1 MILYF
6 TATGNSHWIAELL
19 AEAMH
24 DTAVSIVDCLKQ
36 GLIPAELSK
45 ADRVGIVFPV
55 HSWYAPRVLIDFLS
69 QLRLP
74 DCCYRYA
81 VCTCGDDMGK
91 GMNRLA
97 EHFPLDAA
105 WSVAMPNTYVP
116 MFNLDDGALCRKKI
130 ENARHAVASI
140 AEDVIARKR
149 VWNVH
154 EGSAAWLKTYVV
166 NPLFVRFVIGTRSFH
181 VDEGCISCG
190 ICGKSCPVG
199 NIRLVDGHPVWGKQC
214 IHCMACLHFCP
225 RKVIQYGKA
234 TQKKGR
240 YRLEDY
246 LCRFTTPT

>member
-19 AEAMH
+19 AEATH

-74 DCCYRYA
+74 DCRYRYA
-81 VCTCGDDMGK
+81 VCTCGDDVGK

-116 MFNLDDGALCRKKI
+116 MFDLDDEALCRKKI
-130 ENARHAVASI
+130 ENARLAITSI
-140 AEDVIARKR
+140 VEDVIARKKA
-149 VWNVH
+149 WNVH
-154 EGSAAWLKTYVV
+154 EGGAAWLKTYVV
-166 NPLFVRFVIGTRSFH
+166 NPLFVRFIIGSKGFH

-190 ICGKSCPVG
+190 ICSKSCPVG
-199 NIRLVDGHPVWGKQC
+199 NIRLVDGRPVWGKHC

-240 YRLEDY
+240 YLLGDY

>member
-1 MILYF
+1 MR
-6 TATGNSHWIAELL
+6 G
-19 AEAMH
+19 
-24 DTAVSIVDCLKQ
+24 
-36 GLIPAELSK
+36 
-45 ADRVGIVFPV
+45 
-55 HSWYAPRVLIDFLS
+55 
-69 QLRLP
+69 
-74 DCCYRYA
+74 RY
-81 VCTCGDDMGK
+81 GK

-105 WSVAMPNTYVP
+105 LVCCNAQYLCTDVQFGRW
-116 MFNLDDGALCRKKI
+116 GALPQEDRERTACCRFDCRRCHCT
-130 ENARHAVASI
+130 E
-140 AEDVIARKR
+140 EGL
-149 VWNVH
+149 NVH

-225 RKVIQYGKA
+225 RKVIQYGKSD
-234 TQKKGR
+234 TEEGR

>member
-1 MILYF
+1 MV
-6 TATGNSHWIAELL
+6 
-19 AEAMH
+19 
-24 DTAVSIVDCLKQ
+24 AVS
-36 GLIPAELSK
+36 
-45 ADRVGIVFPV
+45 
-55 HSWYAPRVLIDFLS
+55 
-69 QLRLP
+69 
-74 DCCYRYA
+74 CC
-81 VCTCGDDMGK
+81 T
-91 GMNRLA
+91 
-97 EHFPLDAA
+97 DAA

-116 MFNLDDGALCRKKI
+116 MFNLDDGALCLKKI